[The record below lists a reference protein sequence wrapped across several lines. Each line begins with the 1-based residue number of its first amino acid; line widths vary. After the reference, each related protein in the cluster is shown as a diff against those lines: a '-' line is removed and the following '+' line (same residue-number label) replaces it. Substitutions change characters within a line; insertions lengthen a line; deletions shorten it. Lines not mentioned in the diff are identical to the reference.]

1 MKRRRRSR
9 AEKTA
14 DAVRA
19 WPGADDAA
27 ADAGDD
33 GPAYGRRK
41 RHGFLLDHGRVGR
54 NERADRPRLESL
66 ARRKYDAK
74 EETAE
79 ESERQSAYRS
89 YLQKNEALLQQRQA
103 ICRERLLRQYP
114 STPELVQK
122 LTGGQAAEVLW
133 NRNARAEDFTTVRLG
148 LGRMDISSMIRTPA
162 VRFSIRSDELEEQ
175 PAKLKADYQTILQI
189 PSLLCIGQHKLTGII
204 GEQARVQEVGPQ
216 YRPAAGHAAQLH
228 GRAPDR
234 PVPGGRAGAVQLAPL
249 AAARVLAGQ
258 IAPAAG
264 LLRGRL
270 SGCFVLSA
278 RRTAR
283 KGLPRRAPERRGAA
297 SGLCRALH
305 RPENSLQPRRL
316 PLSDRRRQL

>member
-1 MKRRRRSR
+1 M
-9 AEKTA
+9 
-14 DAVRA
+14 
-19 WPGADDAA
+19 
-27 ADAGDD
+27 
-33 GPAYGRRK
+33 
-41 RHGFLLDHGRVGR
+41 
-54 NERADRPRLESL
+54 
-66 ARRKYDAK
+66 
-74 EETAE
+74 
-79 ESERQSAYRS
+79 
-89 YLQKNEALLQQRQA
+89 
-103 ICRERLLRQYP
+103 
-114 STPELVQK
+114 
-122 LTGGQAAEVLW
+122 
-133 NRNARAEDFTTVRLG
+133 RLG

-204 GEQARVQEVGPQ
+204 GEQARVQEVV
-216 YRPAAGHAAQLH
+216 RNIIL
-228 GRAPDR
+228 
-234 PVPGGRAGAVQLAPL
+234 QLAMLHSYTDVRLIGLFREDEQELFSWLRWLP
-249 AAARVLAGQ
+249 ARVLAGQ